1 MMHGLPIQI
10 EFRSREEFKK
20 FKESVC
26 NDNRVDSFARKKIQ
40 MSFLPPTKIIKCE
53 KRGIISKN

>member
-53 KRGIISKN
+53 KRG

>member
-1 MMHGLPIQI
+1 MHGQPIQI

-20 FKESVC
+20 FKDSIC
-26 NDNRVDSFARKKIQ
+26 NDTRPDSFARKKIK

-53 KRGIISKN
+53 KRG

>member
-1 MMHGLPIQI
+1 MHGRPIQI

-26 NDNRVDSFARKKIQ
+26 NDNRPDSFARKKIQ
-40 MSFLPPTKIIKCE
+40 MSCLPPTKIIKYE
-53 KRGIISKN
+53 KMG